1 MNLDLNKQNL
11 VFPIN
16 TNKSGTTGIL
26 IIAINNIRKVLES
39 KKYCNNFDEINIFL
53 KFKGFN
59 KKLSRYDVNKSS
71 EEIELFN
78 NKSFQD
84 LFIDIPREHK
94 IFDLIDNSLE
104 INKILSN
111 VNNYKIA
118 KKLNWNNNIINK
130 INHYKD
136 IFIDNN
142 TLGVHLRFTSMSMHN
157 DIYGNVTINDYIKK
171 IKIYIEK
178 YNIKNL
184 FIAAD
189 NIESIKIIKDVFSN
203 IKINYFEN
211 FSRQTTSNDSS
222 CQFEIIN
229 RSSNK
234 ESYTE
239 VILESIMLSKCK
251 YIIYRVSS
259 VSLLAILLSDNI
271 ISECLNNN
279 KNFL

>member
-1 MNLDLNKQNL
+1 MNLNLNKQNL

-26 IIAINNIRKVLES
+26 VIAINNIRKTLES

-59 KKLSRYDVNKSS
+59 EKLSSYNVNKSS

-84 LFIDIPREHK
+84 LFIEIPKEHT
-94 IFDLIDNSLE
+94 IFDLIDNSTK

-136 IFIDNN
+136 IFIDDN
-142 TLGVHLRFTSMSMHN
+142 TLGVHLRFTSMCIHN
-157 DIYGNVTINDYIKK
+157 NSYGNVTIDDYIKK

-184 FIAAD
+184 FIASD

-203 IKINYFEN
+203 IKINYFET
-211 FSRQTTSNDSS
+211 FSRQTMSNDSS

-229 RSSNK
+229 RASNK

-279 KNFL
+279 NICL

>member
-1 MNLDLNKQNL
+1 M
-11 VFPIN
+11 
-16 TNKSGTTGIL
+16 
-26 IIAINNIRKVLES
+26 E
-39 KKYCNNFDEINIFL
+39 
-53 KFKGFN
+53 FKGFN

-78 NKSFQD
+78 NKSLQD
-84 LFIDIPREHK
+84 LFIDIPKKHN
-94 IFDLIDNSLE
+94 IFDLIDNSCE

-111 VNNYKIA
+111 INNYKIA
-118 KKLNWNNNIINK
+118 KKLNWNSNIINK

-136 IFIDNN
+136 IYIDDN
-142 TLGVHLRFTSMSMHN
+142 TLGIHLRFTSMCIHN
-157 DIYGNVTINDYIKK
+157 NSYGNVTIEDYIKK

-222 CQFEIIN
+222 YQFEIIN
-229 RSSNK
+229 RVSNK

-279 KNFL
+279 KIFL